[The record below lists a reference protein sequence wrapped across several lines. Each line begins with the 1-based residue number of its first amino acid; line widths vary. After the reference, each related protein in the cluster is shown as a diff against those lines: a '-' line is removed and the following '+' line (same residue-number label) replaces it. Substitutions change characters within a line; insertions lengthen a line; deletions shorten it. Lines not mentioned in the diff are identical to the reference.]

1 MGRCISPRSCNK
13 MGEGT
18 IHGVGPFPVDARD
31 RWMFRPHEFLGWG
44 RTEAIAA

>member
-1 MGRCISPRSCNK
+1 MGRCISPHSCNK
-13 MGEGT
+13 MGEGP

-31 RWMFRPHEFLGWG
+31 RWMFRPDGILAPG